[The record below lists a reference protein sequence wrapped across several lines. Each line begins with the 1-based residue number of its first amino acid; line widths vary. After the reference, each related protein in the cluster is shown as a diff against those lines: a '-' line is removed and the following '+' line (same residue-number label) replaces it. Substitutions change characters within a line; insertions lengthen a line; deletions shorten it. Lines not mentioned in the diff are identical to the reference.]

1 MTRFLGIASGLV
13 LPIFLAVS
21 IALAQGQGGSSS
33 GSRPGTSGSTTGSQ
47 PSAPRTPTRPQEQSR
62 GPMFVGGRVVLET
75 GRPVPEP
82 VSVELNCG
90 MRPLQVIHTDLGGY
104 FTFTLG
110 GGFQSNI
117 DFSASNENPASFG
130 NPSAGNPSRGFGGSL
145 TGCEL
150 RVTVPGY
157 HPLNY
162 TLTQQSDMGR
172 IEVGTLRLHRIA
184 GVEGSAISVTSLLV
198 PNEARKEFEKAIKD
212 LKSNHSDSARQH
224 LEKAI
229 ATYDKYAAAWNE
241 LGRIYQSSGDKNKA
255 GDAFEK
261 AIVIDSQYLQPYL
274 NLAFLQIQDQQWKAG
289 VETAGRALEMDPSI
303 GFASFLQAVGN
314 LNLNQLEAA
323 EKSAREAEKGP
334 HGNIPQV
341 HALLAEIF
349 LQKQVYAEAAKHMRT
364 YLQEAPQG
372 NYAEQMKKGLE
383 QVEKMNTSDQGQLNP
398 PVEPTP

>member
-1 MTRFLGIASGLV
+1 
-13 LPIFLAVS
+13 
-21 IALAQGQGGSSS
+21 
-33 GSRPGTSGSTTGSQ
+33 
-47 PSAPRTPTRPQEQSR
+47 
-62 GPMFVGGRVVLET
+62 
-75 GRPVPEP
+75 
-82 VSVELNCG
+82 
-90 MRPLQVIHTDLGGY
+90 
-104 FTFTLG
+104 
-110 GGFQSNI
+110 
-117 DFSASNENPASFG
+117 
-130 NPSAGNPSRGFGGSL
+130 
-145 TGCEL
+145 
-150 RVTVPGY
+150 
-157 HPLNY
+157 
-162 TLTQQSDMGR
+162 MGR
-172 IEVGTLRLHRIA
+172 IEVGTLRLQRIA
-184 GVEGSAISVTSLLV
+184 GAEGSAISVTSLLV

-229 ATYDKYAAAWNE
+229 AMYDKYAAAWNE

-255 GDAFEK
+255 GDAFGK
-261 AIVIDSQYLQPYL
+261 AIEIDSQYLQPYL

-289 VETAGRALEMDPSI
+289 VETAGRALEMDSSI

-349 LQKQVYAEAAKHMRT
+349 LQKQAYADAAKHMQT

-372 NYAEQMKKGLE
+372 SYAEQMKKGLE

-398 PVEPTP
+398 PAEPTP